1 MTIQFQAKLRGS
13 QEVPPV
19 LTNAS
24 GTATF
29 QLSADNSR
37 LDFRLSL
44 HDLRDL
50 TQAHIHIGVRG
61 VNGPIVVFL
70 FGPVQR
76 GISVCDAVVTG
87 SITSADLVG
96 PLQGRTL
103 AELIQLMLR
112 GETYVNAHTTQ
123 HPGGE
128 IRGQVRRVEKVCIC
142 KC

>member
-1 MTIQFQAKLRGS
+1 MTIQFRAKLRGS
-13 QEVPPV
+13 EEVPPV
-19 LTNAS
+19 FTNAT

-29 QLSADNSR
+29 RLSADNSR

-44 HDLRDL
+44 HELRNL
-50 TQAHIHIGVRG
+50 TQAHIHIGARG

-70 FGPVQR
+70 FGPIQR
-76 GISVCDAVVTG
+76 GISVCDATVTG
-87 SITSADLVG
+87 SITSANLVG

-103 AELIQLMLR
+103 AELVQFILS

-123 HPGGE
+123 HPNGE
-128 IRGQVRRVEKVCIC
+128 IRGQIRRVEKVCIC